1 MGLIKVWQVRGMGE
15 DFFGYFFMEKKRRE
29 RGNREKK
36 ERKSK
41 KNGAIR
47 CNYATYQPA
56 LFCECLIFGLI
67 TQYYGKRINFI
78 NRIY

>member
-41 KNGAIR
+41 K
-47 CNYATYQPA
+47 
-56 LFCECLIFGLI
+56 
-67 TQYYGKRINFI
+67 YGII
-78 NRIY
+78 

>member
-36 ERKSK
+36 ERKSEK
-41 KNGAIR
+41 ERDNMMQI
-47 CNYATYQPA
+47 CNISSRAFLRMLNFWLDYAVLRKAYK
-56 LFCECLIFGLI
+56 F
-67 TQYYGKRINFI
+67 Y
-78 NRIY
+78 

>member
-1 MGLIKVWQVRGMGE
+1 MKKCRGKPAFEMIIARGRGLVNGADKSLAGAWDGE

-41 KNGAIR
+41 KNGI
-47 CNYATYQPA
+47 
-56 LFCECLIFGLI
+56 I
-67 TQYYGKRINFI
+67 
-78 NRIY
+78 

>member
-36 ERKSK
+36 IRYNKLRKLKRAK
-41 KNGAIR
+41 KK
-47 CNYATYQPA
+47 T
-56 LFCECLIFGLI
+56 
-67 TQYYGKRINFI
+67 
-78 NRIY
+78 